1 MREYRTIDTTTE
13 KGLKQAERLH
23 TSGKWKQGRVTPFS
37 TQFYRD
43 TYPGWRTM
51 TAAQR
56 YNERKDTIF
65 EDARMRGALPRKP

>member
-1 MREYRTIDTTTE
+1 M

-37 TQFYRD
+37 TEFYRD
-43 TYPGWRTM
+43 RYPGWRTM

-56 YNERKDTIF
+56 RNEKYESIWRA
-65 EDARMRGALPRKP
+65 ARDRGDV